1 MHFSGLR
8 SRDFRDWVMETINDF
23 TWAKHLVTG
32 RVIEKFTFGDFRAV
46 SLDIPPTEER
56 HLNRYRYR
64 ILFFLKGEN
73 RPVLSLNLEFSI
85 LGAYFLT
92 EQSGQVHHTLKEVDE
107 GLVYEDFK
115 KWALKRAEEDLH
127 ID

>member
-1 MHFSGLR
+1 
-8 SRDFRDWVMETINDF
+8 METINDF

-32 RVIEKFTFGDFRAV
+32 RVIEKFTFRDFRAV
-46 SLDIPPTEER
+46 SLDIPSTEER

-64 ILFFLKGEN
+64 ILFFPKGEN

-85 LGAYFLT
+85 LGAYCLT
-92 EQSGQVHHTLKEVDE
+92 EQSGQVHHTLKEVAE
-107 GLVYEDFK
+107 GMAYEDFK
-115 KWALKRAEEDLH
+115 KWALKRAEENLH

>member
-1 MHFSGLR
+1 
-8 SRDFRDWVMETINDF
+8 MERINDF

-32 RVIEKFTFGDFRAV
+32 KVIEKFTFMDFRAV
-46 SLDIPPTEER
+46 SLNIPSTEDR

-64 ILFFLKGEN
+64 ILFFPKGEN

-92 EQSGQVHHTLKEVDE
+92 EQSGQAHHTLKEVDE
-107 GLVYEDFK
+107 GLAYEDFK
-115 KWALKRAEEDLH
+115 KWALTRAEESLH

>member
-1 MHFSGLR
+1 
-8 SRDFRDWVMETINDF
+8 METINDF
-23 TWAKHLVTG
+23 TWAKQLIAG
-32 RVIEKFTFGDFRAV
+32 RVIEKFTFRDFRVV

-64 ILFFLKGEN
+64 ILFFPKGEN

-85 LGAYFLT
+85 LGAYLLT

-107 GLVYEDFK
+107 GMAYDDFK